1 MEIEPPLPYTPHP
14 GDVVVPV
21 PHTLTRATRDR
32 FDAAA
37 RAVLPSAA
45 SLSRA
50 APDPRLVL
58 DARDCA
64 VVDAD
69 GLATI
74 AALLRGAAASGVG
87 AVILDA
93 AADVARLLA
102 RSPGARGLTLAF
114 AARAEEPERSTEL
127 EFMHDPDAD
136 VPVIPLD
143 DATRARIGR
152 RRRRQG
158 PT

>member
-1 MEIEPPLPYTPHP
+1 METEPPLPYVPLA

-58 DARDCA
+58 DARECA

-87 AVILDA
+87 AVIVDA

-102 RSPGARGLTLAF
+102 RSPAVRGLTLTF
-114 AARAEEPERSTEL
+114 AARAEAPERTTEL
-127 EFMHDPDAD
+127 EFIHDPDAAERIH
-136 VPVIPLD
+136 VLPLD
-143 DATRARIGR
+143 DAARARRAR
-152 RRRRQG
+152 RRRRR
-158 PT
+158 